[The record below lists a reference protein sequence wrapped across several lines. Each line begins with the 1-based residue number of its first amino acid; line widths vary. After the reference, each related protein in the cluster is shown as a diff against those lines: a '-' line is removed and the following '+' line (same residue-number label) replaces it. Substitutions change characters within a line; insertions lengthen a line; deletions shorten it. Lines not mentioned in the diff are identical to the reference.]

1 MTNYRCF
8 SLIISIYDNAT
19 KNPKKKFQFLTV
31 SHLCVFY
38 WVRSIMVAGAVNCGR
53 AEGGSL
59 AASQYGDVAAVE

>member
-1 MTNYRCF
+1 MTNYQCF

-19 KNPKKKFQFLTV
+19 KKSQEKV
-31 SHLCVFY
+31 SISHLCVFY